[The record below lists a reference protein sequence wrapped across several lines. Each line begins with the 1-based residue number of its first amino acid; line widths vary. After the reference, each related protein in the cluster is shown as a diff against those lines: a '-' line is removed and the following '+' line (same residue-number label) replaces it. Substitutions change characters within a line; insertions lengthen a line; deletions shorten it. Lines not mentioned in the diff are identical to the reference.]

1 MELAPAAIL
10 PGEILHKILIN
21 VLRVVSVHGMPG
33 RSLLEDPRGVLV
45 MLGAFSALLA
55 VLRVPGPRRL
65 PLGPC
70 VVCLGAIVFS
80 LYLVGRAYPGRFSI
94 HLIPAATAL
103 AVCTLSLVFNDL
115 KTWIGMAVPCY
126 NDEQVLGQLVGRLK
140 PVLDSSSFPWEILL
154 VNDGSRD
161 ETWRTIL
168 ELGQREERV
177 RGIDLSRNFGHQ
189 IAVTAGLDFC
199 EGDCA
204 VVMDSDLQDPP
215 ELIPELLKKWQEGFE
230 IVYAVHEERQDS
242 FLKRLGAG
250 AFYWLLKKLS
260 GTPLPHQAGDF
271 RLMGRPVV
279 EALRRIRERHRY
291 IRGLTF
297 WTGFKTAS
305 VSYTRTQSLRGG
317 SGYTFKKLV
326 RLGMD
331 AIVVLNGEEPTAYQ
345 GNLLLDRILGAEIRV
360 VQTDDDYVLM
370 GVVDD
375 LARQLRRDGRKPYV
389 IPRGGGNAVGAAAYV
404 EAALELLSQ
413 ANAAGLRVDAIVH
426 ASTSGGT
433 QSGLYTGT
441 KLTQSGAQ
449 VIGISAGP
457 RREVVVTRVLGIVEE
472 LAAMLSLE
480 WRPHPDDLIV
490 YDDYVGER
498 YGMPTKEC
506 LDAIRI
512 VARTEGILLD
522 PVYTGK
528 GMAGLMGLIAQERL
542 RSDQNV
548 VFWHTGGQPAVFA
561 YAAALQEG

>member
-1 MELAPAAIL
+1 MRDHERGKTIS
-10 PGEILHKILIN
+10 
-21 VLRVVSVHGMPG
+21 VV
-33 RSLLEDPRGVLV
+33 
-45 MLGAFSALLA
+45 
-55 VLRVPGPRRL
+55 
-65 PLGPC
+65 
-70 VVCLGAIVFS
+70 
-80 LYLVGRAYPGRFSI
+80 
-94 HLIPAATAL
+94 
-103 AVCTLSLVFNDL
+103 
-115 KTWIGMAVPCY
+115 VPCY

-331 AIVVLNGEEPTAYQ
+331 AIASFS
-345 GNLLLDRILGAEIRV
+345 
-360 VQTDDDYVLM
+360 
-370 GVVDD
+370 
-375 LARQLRRDGRKPYV
+375 V
-389 IPRGGGNAVGAAAYV
+389 IPLRISFFIGLFIFILSIVC
-404 EAALELLSQ
+404 AALIIFFKIFYGIPYRGWTSLFVGLTFFSGVQLLVLGVLGEYMGRIYEEVKGRPLYFIQ
-413 ANAAGLRVDAIVH
+413 DVLRVE
-426 ASTSGGT
+426 
-433 QSGLYTGT
+433 T
-441 KLTQSGAQ
+441 K
-449 VIGISAGP
+449 
-457 RREVVVTRVLGIVEE
+457 
-472 LAAMLSLE
+472 
-480 WRPHPDDLIV
+480 
-490 YDDYVGER
+490 Y
-498 YGMPTKEC
+498 
-506 LDAIRI
+506 
-512 VARTEGILLD
+512 
-522 PVYTGK
+522 
-528 GMAGLMGLIAQERL
+528 
-542 RSDQNV
+542 
-548 VFWHTGGQPAVFA
+548 
-561 YAAALQEG
+561 